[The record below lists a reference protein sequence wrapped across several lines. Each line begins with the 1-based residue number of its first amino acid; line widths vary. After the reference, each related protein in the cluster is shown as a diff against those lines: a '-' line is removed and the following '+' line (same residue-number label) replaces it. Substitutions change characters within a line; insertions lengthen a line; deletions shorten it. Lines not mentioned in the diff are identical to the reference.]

1 LLRLFPSPD
10 PTVGGTGSAF
20 FFYRQILPH
29 LGLTV
34 RQPQTGSGGQ
44 GQRPGP
50 WRAAGGRR
58 GAAVRGS
65 RPAPCAAP
73 ELRSGMG
80 GLVRY
85 AGDGMGGRLQPLAA
99 CGAAVAG
106 GVAPA
111 ELLASSVPCPHLLGS
126 LPPLVRCGCGRALVR
141 GFGEQGDGQASR
153 TEDSLLG

>member
-1 LLRLFPSPD
+1 
-10 PTVGGTGSAF
+10 
-20 FFYRQILPH
+20 
-29 LGLTV
+29 
-34 RQPQTGSGGQ
+34 
-44 GQRPGP
+44 
-50 WRAAGGRR
+50 
-58 GAAVRGS
+58 
-65 RPAPCAAP
+65 
-73 ELRSGMG
+73 MG

-99 CGAAVAG
+99 CGATVAG

-153 TEDSLLG
+153 ETDKDMRTRYWAENLEGVRSLTGPTTRAWALGAWAADPPLD